1 MPTDLPVEQPI
12 GFKLA
17 INLIPANELARAD
30 EVIEQRCRLLAK
42 AIILESFCH
51 GVLLVFGAPHKHR
64 LLVGREH
71 GRTIPLTDVLISC
84 SKAGKTRIFMPVW
97 EASVG
102 ESRLTPD

>member
-12 GFKLA
+12 RFKLA

-51 GVLLVFGAPHKHR
+51 GMLLVICAPHKHR
-64 LLVGREH
+64 LLMGREH